1 MFTVHYLRLQTFS
14 FRVRSN
20 NFIMSSPA
28 DISGPHTYIYENL
41 YKEMNFRGKDTTPAQ
56 EAAAFL
62 KRSNLNVNTLGQIWE
77 LADYNRRGCLDKLG
91 AFIAFKLVAAC
102 QQGHSPTQAAL
113 TLNLDPPS
121 FASRS
126 ATPSIPNFGNLS
138 ISADTWAITP
148 TDQAKYDSIFDGLEP
163 VDGKVSGDKVR
174 PVLMNSGLSGT
185 SLAKIWELSDIDKDG
200 KLDRIEMSIALHL
213 VYCTLQGE
221 PIPAVLPPS
230 LMHPSKI
237 QLQQH
242 KFSMGG
248 MTLPSKQQWGTQR
261 ARTASM
267 ASLDNSGMH
276 STVKSEGARS
286 QSVQPGSASTP
297 TFPLVS
303 VPTLTSSAAWP
314 VQSVM
319 YEAQFRKADTNM
331 DGLVSGADVKEDL
344 IASSLPQT
352 TLARLWGLVDINKS
366 GMLNL
371 EQFALIMYLVDECKK
386 GKPVPLTLPSNL
398 VPPSLRSPEHTA
410 STTAAVHNSIPSMQE
425 PLSSGNEELDAL
437 QQEVQK
443 LIAERREADQ
453 AIVQLEADMTVKN
466 SEIKNLQI
474 ELTTLENTVAQ
485 LERQKAE
492 AERRLQALDHQIAQ
506 LESAGVQ
513 LKGKLQEEEARL
525 NALRT
530 ENARSKENAAK
541 ENEELAKAE
550 EQLRVLQEQ
559 QRELDA
565 TLSQRN
571 AMIESAAIE
580 LTKIELTTLENTVA
594 QLERQKAEA
603 ERRLQALDHQIAQ
616 LESAGVQLKG
626 KLQEEEARLNALR
639 TENARSKENAAK
651 ENEELAKAEEQL
663 RVLQEQQRELDATLS
678 QRNAMIESAAI
689 ELTKL
694 ESEVASVEDRT
705 KRVEADNEKLRK
717 VTERL
722 NHLLETSDI
731 ETIMREQADLL
742 CSWSVP
748 LSTTEPAHGSSSN
761 AAPFTAVDPFAGVQ
775 HQVGDPFGGGDPFA
789 SSSSASFAAF
799 GEPFGTTASDPFAN
813 ATAGLSS
820 GTSSGA
826 SKPPPPRPAPPKARQ
841 TPTSTVTEPA
851 DPFAQ
856 SDPFA
861 STTSS
866 SGSQFANFAN
876 FDAFAS

>member
-410 STTAAVHNSIPSMQE
+410 STTAAVHNSIPSMVGAVNQE

-466 SEIKNLQI
+466 SEIKNLQ
-474 ELTTLENTVAQ
+474 
-485 LERQKAE
+485 
-492 AERRLQALDHQIAQ
+492 
-506 LESAGVQ
+506 
-513 LKGKLQEEEARL
+513 
-525 NALRT
+525 
-530 ENARSKENAAK
+530 
-541 ENEELAKAE
+541 
-550 EQLRVLQEQ
+550 
-559 QRELDA
+559 
-565 TLSQRN
+565 
-571 AMIESAAIE
+571 
-580 LTKIELTTLENTVA
+580 IELTTLENTVA

-856 SDPFA
+856 S
-861 STTSS
+861 
-866 SGSQFANFAN
+866 
-876 FDAFAS
+876 